1 MCQRTTLVSLNTDY
15 TEMTLKRVRV
25 QAMTTA
31 DAGRMPGS
39 VRVGAGNS
47 ATLAAGEAMSGQ
59 AGRVVTAAN
68 VELESGSSLTVSPAT
83 NNATIVGMEKVT
95 ATGAGTLAAA
105 SGAAVEVEDLVLTG
119 TAGQSSL
126 TVTGGVSFPAAITV
140 TIPDEWQDYTDR
152 IPLVDGSA
160 AASSFPSTARV
171 VTAGGTDVTEK
182 AHFAV
187 RNGIA
192 SICFAQGTMVIFR

>member
-1 MCQRTTLVSLNTDY
+1 
-15 TEMTLKRVRV
+15 MTVAL
-25 QAMTTA
+25 
-31 DAGRMPGS
+31 
-39 VRVGAGNS
+39 
-47 ATLAAGEAMSGQ
+47 E
-59 AGRVVTAAN
+59 
-68 VELESGSSLTVSPAT
+68 ESGCVFETAKLCDASFRQSYTPST
-83 NNATIVGMEKVT
+83 KVGLENI
-95 ATGAGTLAAA
+95 AASGAATLAAA

-152 IPLVDGSA
+152 IALVDGSA